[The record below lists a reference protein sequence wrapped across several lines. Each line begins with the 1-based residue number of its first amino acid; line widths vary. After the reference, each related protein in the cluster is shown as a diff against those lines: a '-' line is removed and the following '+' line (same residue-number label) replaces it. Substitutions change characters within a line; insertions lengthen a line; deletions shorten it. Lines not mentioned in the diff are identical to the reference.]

1 MEFDLP
7 EQTKALKSLV
17 RRLVDTH
24 QMPLEQKLLRGETIA
39 PEDLAPGRAAAKA
52 AGLWGL
58 GLPKEFGGADL
69 STLDNV
75 VIAEENERCLVPLA
89 FGGRAPGFLL
99 RLKERQK
106 EKYLYPVLKGEKRYA
121 FAQTEP
127 SGGSD
132 PGGQICTTATRSGD
146 GWVISGSKTFI
157 SRVAHADF
165 FIVVA
170 LTDPERRQH
179 GGITLFLVDR
189 DAPGVTI
196 GRAIPMLGARTTHE
210 IFFDNVEVSED
221 AVVGKPGSG
230 FASAQRLLSKA
241 RMNIGAKA
249 VGIAE
254 RCVEMMIAQAKSRV
268 AFGEVLARKQAVQA
282 TIVDSLG
289 RRASD
294 PPRHLPRR
302 VEKRPGRG
310 HARRSGH
317 GQISW
322 QRDGGACRR
331 PRHAASRRRRNGSR
345 FTARTL
351 AQRGAR
357 DAHLRGANGSTAL
370 SGRRPCAP
378 SLRFQSPCELTT
390 RLRTSPVQRVS
401 PSLSTPAPTQFRTG
415 QPSSAA
421 DAYAATCSFRC
432 RPTAARN
439 AVATATI

>member
-1 MEFDLP
+1 M
-7 EQTKALKSLV
+7 
-17 RRLVDTH
+17 
-24 QMPLEQKLLRGETIA
+24 
-39 PEDLAPGRAAAKA
+39 
-52 AGLWGL
+52 
-58 GLPKEFGGADL
+58 
-69 STLDNV
+69 
-75 VIAEENERCLVPLA
+75 PLA

-132 PGGQICTTATRSGD
+132 PGGQIRTTATPSGD

-189 DAPGVTI
+189 EAPGVTI

-282 TIVDSLG
+282 TIVDSWVDVHQTRLVTYHAAWKNDRG
-289 RRASD
+289 ED
-294 PPRHLPRR
+294 TR
-302 VEKRPGRG
+302 VEAGMVKFLGSEMVGRVVDR
-310 HARRSGH
+310 AMQLH
-317 GQISW
+317 G
-322 QRDGGACRR
+322 
-331 PRHAASRRRRNGSR
+331 AAG
-345 FTARTL
+345 
-351 AQRGAR
+351 
-357 DAHLRGANGSTAL
+357 TAL
-370 SGRRPCAP
+370 D
-378 SLRFQSPCELTT
+378 SPLAHWHNEVRAMRIFEGPTE
-390 RLRTSPVQRVS
+390 VQRYQVV
-401 PSLSTPAPTQFRTG
+401 
-415 QPSSAA
+415 
-421 DAYAATCSFRC
+421 
-432 RPTAARN
+432 AR
-439 AVATATI
+439 ALLR

>member
-24 QMPLEQKLLRGETIA
+24 QMPLEQKLLRGETIV

-282 TIVDSLG
+282 TIVDSWVDVHQTRLVTYHAAWKNDRG
-289 RRASD
+289 ED
-294 PPRHLPRR
+294 TR
-302 VEKRPGRG
+302 VEAGMVKFLGSEMVGRVVDR
-310 HARRSGH
+310 AMQLH
-317 GQISW
+317 G
-322 QRDGGACRR
+322 
-331 PRHAASRRRRNGSR
+331 AAG
-345 FTARTL
+345 
-351 AQRGAR
+351 
-357 DAHLRGANGSTAL
+357 TAL
-370 SGRRPCAP
+370 D
-378 SLRFQSPCELTT
+378 SPLAHWHNEVRAMRIFEGPTE
-390 RLRTSPVQRVS
+390 VQRYQVV
-401 PSLSTPAPTQFRTG
+401 
-415 QPSSAA
+415 
-421 DAYAATCSFRC
+421 
-432 RPTAARN
+432 AR
-439 AVATATI
+439 ALLR

>member
-282 TIVDSLG
+282 TIVDSWVDVHQTRLVTYHAAWKNDRG
-289 RRASD
+289 ED
-294 PPRHLPRR
+294 TR
-302 VEKRPGRG
+302 VEAGMVKFLGSEMVGRVVDR
-310 HARRSGH
+310 AMQLH
-317 GQISW
+317 G
-322 QRDGGACRR
+322 
-331 PRHAASRRRRNGSR
+331 AAG
-345 FTARTL
+345 
-351 AQRGAR
+351 
-357 DAHLRGANGSTAL
+357 TAL
-370 SGRRPCAP
+370 N
-378 SLRFQSPCELTT
+378 SPLAHWHNEVRAMRIFEGPTE
-390 RLRTSPVQRVS
+390 VQRYQVV
-401 PSLSTPAPTQFRTG
+401 
-415 QPSSAA
+415 
-421 DAYAATCSFRC
+421 
-432 RPTAARN
+432 AR
-439 AVATATI
+439 ALLR

>member
-7 EQTKALKSLV
+7 EETKALKALV
-17 RRLVDTH
+17 RQLVETH

-39 PEDLAPGRAAAKA
+39 PADLVPGRAAAKK

-58 GLPKEFGGADL
+58 GLPKEYGGADL

-89 FGGRAPGFLL
+89 FGGRVPGFLL
-99 RLKERQK
+99 RLNERQK
-106 EKYLYPVLKGEKRYA
+106 EKYFYPVLKGEKRYA

-132 PGGQICTTATRSGD
+132 PGGQIRTTATRNAD
-146 GWVISGSKTFI
+146 GWVINGTKIFI
-157 SRVAHADF
+157 SRVAIADF

-170 LTDPERRQH
+170 LTDRERRQH

-196 GRAIPMLGARTTHE
+196 GRAIPMLGGRTTHE
-210 IFFDNVEVSED
+210 LFFDNVEVSDD

-282 TIVDSLG
+282 MIVDSWVDVHQTRLVTYHAAWKNDRG
-289 RRASD
+289 ED
-294 PPRHLPRR
+294 TR
-302 VEKRPGRG
+302 VEAGMVKFLGSEMVGRVVDR
-310 HARRSGH
+310 AMQLH
-317 GQISW
+317 G
-322 QRDGGACRR
+322 
-331 PRHAASRRRRNGSR
+331 AAG
-345 FTARTL
+345 
-351 AQRGAR
+351 
-357 DAHLRGANGSTAL
+357 TAL
-370 SGRRPCAP
+370 D
-378 SLRFQSPCELTT
+378 SPLAHWHNEVRAMRIFEGPTE
-390 RLRTSPVQRVS
+390 VQRYQVV
-401 PSLSTPAPTQFRTG
+401 
-415 QPSSAA
+415 
-421 DAYAATCSFRC
+421 
-432 RPTAARN
+432 AR
-439 AVATATI
+439 ALLR